1 MSPLLSRTLIALALC
16 LASVFAWAQSPQ
28 PVPELRARAMD
39 FTGTLDA
46 AALQRLEERLAGFER
61 ERGTQIVVVLVASTA
76 PEDIADYTQRLG
88 DAWKIGRRDVGD
100 GLLFVIAKDDR
111 RMRIAP
117 AKTLEGAI
125 PDLLARRIIDQ
136 AVAPALRRGDFAGG
150 IDAGLTQIM
159 AAVRGEALPLPA
171 QESKASGGGAGEW
184 TDALVFLLFAVP
196 MVAGFMRRAFGR
208 GLGIPL
214 TGAASGVIAWL
225 LTSVLWVAAGA
236 ALLGMLVAVL
246 ARFMPVSAPSSR
258 GRGGRNGPWG
268 GGGFGGGG
276 GGWSGGG
283 GGGFSSGGGGN
294 FGGGGASGGW

>member
-1 MSPLLSRTLIALALC
+1 MALALRTL
-16 LASVFAWAQSPQ
+16 LALALGLGAALAWAQGLSPI
-28 PVPELRARAMD
+28 PELRARAMD

-46 AALQRLEERLAGFER
+46 AALQRIEERLAGFER
-61 ERGTQIVVVLVASTA
+61 ERGTQIVVVMVASTS

-88 DAWKIGRRDVGD
+88 DAWKIGRREVGD

-125 PDLLARRIIDQ
+125 PDLLARRILDQ

-159 AAVRGEALPLPA
+159 AAVRGEALPLPT
-171 QESKASGGGAGEW
+171 QESSSRGGAGDW
-184 TDALVFLLFAVP
+184 TDGLVFLLFAVP

-208 GLGIPL
+208 ALGIPL

-225 LTSVLWVAAGA
+225 LTSVLWVSAGA

-246 ARFMPVSAPSSR
+246 ARFMPVSTPSSR
-258 GRGGRNGPWG
+258 GRGGHG
-268 GGGFGGGG
+268 GGWGG
-276 GGWSGGG
+276 GGWSSSGGRGGFG

>member
-1 MSPLLSRTLIALALC
+1 MITPLLRTLLALALG
-16 LASVFAWAQSPQ
+16 LAAALTWAQGVQ

-39 FTGTLDA
+39 LTGTLDA
-46 AALQRLEERLAGFER
+46 AALQRIEERLAGFER

-88 DAWKIGRRDVGD
+88 DAWKIGRREVGD

-117 AKTLEGAI
+117 AKALEGAI
-125 PDLLARRIIDQ
+125 PDLLARRILDQ

-159 AAVRGEALPLPA
+159 AAVRGEALPLPSP
-171 QESKASGGGAGEW
+171 QPSPGRGASEW

-214 TGAASGVIAWL
+214 TGAATGMIAWL
-225 LTSVLWVAAGA
+225 LTSVLWVSAGA
-236 ALLGMLVAVL
+236 AVLGMLVAVL
-246 ARFMPVSAPSSR
+246 ARFMPMSAPSSR
-258 GRGGRNGPWG
+258 GRGDRWGGGSGWG
-268 GGGFGGGG
+268 GGGRGGF
-276 GGWSGGG
+276 GG

>member
-1 MSPLLSRTLIALALC
+1 MTTSLLRWFCALALG
-16 LASVFAWAQSPQ
+16 LAAAGAWAQAPQ
-28 PVPELRARAMD
+28 PVPELRARVMD
-39 FTGTLDA
+39 ATGTLDVG
-46 AALQRLEERLAGFER
+46 ALQRLEERLAGFER
-61 ERGTQIVVVLVASTA
+61 ERGTQIVVVMVASTA

-111 RMRIAP
+111 RLRIAP

-125 PDLLARRIIDQ
+125 PDLLARRILDQ

-159 AAVRGEALPLPA
+159 AAVRGEALPLPSPA
-171 QESKASGGGAGEW
+171 PSSGRGAGEW

-214 TGAASGVIAWL
+214 TGAATGVIAWL
-225 LTSVLWVAAGA
+225 LTSVLWVSAGA
-236 ALLGMLVAVL
+236 AVLGMLVAVL

-258 GRGGRNGPWG
+258 SRSDRW
-268 GGGFGGGG
+268 GGGG
-276 GGWSGGG
+276 GGWGGGGRGGFGG

-294 FGGGGASGGW
+294 FGGGGASGSW

>member
-1 MSPLLSRTLIALALC
+1 MALALRTL
-16 LASVFAWAQSPQ
+16 LALALGLAAALACAQGLQ
-28 PVPELRARAMD
+28 PVPELRARIMD

-61 ERGTQIVVVLVASTA
+61 ERGTQIVVVMVASTA

-88 DAWKIGRRDVGD
+88 DAWKIGRREVGD
-100 GLLFVIAKDDR
+100 GLLFVIAKGDR

-125 PDLLARRIIDQ
+125 PDLLARRILDQ
-136 AVAPALRRGDFAGG
+136 AVAPTLRTGDFAGG

-159 AAVRGEALPLPA
+159 AAVRGEALPLPSPA
-171 QESKASGGGAGEW
+171 PSSRGSGGDW
-184 TDALVFLLFAVP
+184 TDGLVFLLFAVP
-196 MVAGFMRRAFGR
+196 LVAGFTRRAFGR
-208 GLGIPL
+208 ALGVPL

-258 GRGGRNGPWG
+258 GRGGHG
-268 GGGFGGGG
+268 GGWGGG
-276 GGWSGGG
+276 GGWSGGGRGGFGG

>member
-1 MSPLLSRTLIALALC
+1 MITPLLRTLLALALG
-16 LASVFAWAQSPQ
+16 LAAALAGAQGVQ

-39 FTGTLDA
+39 LTGTLDA

-88 DAWKIGRRDVGD
+88 DAWKIGRREVGD

-117 AKTLEGAI
+117 AKALEGAI
-125 PDLLARRIIDQ
+125 PDLLARRILDQ

-159 AAVRGEALPLPA
+159 AAVRGEALPLPSP
-171 QESKASGGGAGEW
+171 QPSTGRGAGEW

-214 TGAASGVIAWL
+214 TGAAAGVIAWL
-225 LTSVLWVAAGA
+225 LTSVLWVSAGA
-236 ALLGMLVAVL
+236 AVLGMLVAVL
-246 ARFMPVSAPSSR
+246 ARFMPVSVPSSR
-258 GRGGRNGPWG
+258 GRGDRW
-268 GGGFGGGG
+268 GGG
-276 GGWSGGG
+276 GGWGGGGRGGFGG

>member
-1 MSPLLSRTLIALALC
+1 MALALRTL
-16 LASVFAWAQSPQ
+16 LALALGLGAALAWAQGLSPI
-28 PVPELRARAMD
+28 PELRARAMD

-46 AALQRLEERLAGFER
+46 AALQRIEERLAGFER
-61 ERGTQIVVVLVASTA
+61 ERGTQIVVVMVASTS

-88 DAWKIGRRDVGD
+88 DAWKIGRREVGD

-125 PDLLARRIIDQ
+125 PDLLARRILDQ

-159 AAVRGEALPLPA
+159 AAVRGEALPLPS
-171 QESKASGGGAGEW
+171 QESSSQGGAGDW
-184 TDALVFLLFAVP
+184 TDGLVFLLFAVP

-208 GLGIPL
+208 ALGIPL

-225 LTSVLWVAAGA
+225 LTSVLWVSAGA

-246 ARFMPVSAPSSR
+246 ARFMPVSTPSSR
-258 GRGGRNGPWG
+258 GRGGHG
-268 GGGFGGGG
+268 GGWGG
-276 GGWSGGG
+276 GGWSGSGGRGGFG

>member
-1 MSPLLSRTLIALALC
+1 MITPLLRTLLALALG
-16 LASVFAWAQSPQ
+16 LAAALTWAQGVQ

-39 FTGTLDA
+39 LTGTLDA
-46 AALQRLEERLAGFER
+46 AALQRIEERLAGFER

-88 DAWKIGRRDVGD
+88 DAWKIGRREVGD

-117 AKTLEGAI
+117 AKALEGAI
-125 PDLLARRIIDQ
+125 PDLLARRILDQ

-159 AAVRGEALPLPA
+159 AAVRGEALPLPSP
-171 QESKASGGGAGEW
+171 QPSPGRGASEW

-214 TGAASGVIAWL
+214 TGAATGVIAWL
-225 LTSVLWVAAGA
+225 LTSVLWVSAGA
-236 ALLGMLVAVL
+236 AVLGMLVAVL
-246 ARFMPVSAPSSR
+246 ARFMPMSAPSSR
-258 GRGGRNGPWG
+258 GRGDRWGGGSGWG
-268 GGGFGGGG
+268 GGGRGGF
-276 GGWSGGG
+276 GG

>member
-1 MSPLLSRTLIALALC
+1 MALALRTL
-16 LASVFAWAQSPQ
+16 LALALGLAAALAWAQGLQ

-46 AALQRLEERLAGFER
+46 AALQRIEERLAGFER
-61 ERGTQIVVVLVASTA
+61 ERGTQIVVVVVASTA

-88 DAWKIGRRDVGD
+88 DAWRIGRPQVGD

-125 PDLLARRIIDQ
+125 PDLLARRILDQ
-136 AVAPALRRGDFAGG
+136 VVAPALRQGDFAGG

-159 AAVRGEALPLPA
+159 AAVRGEALPLPT
-171 QESKASGGGAGEW
+171 QESRSQGSAGDW
-184 TDALVFLLFAVP
+184 TDGLVFLLFAVP

-208 GLGIPL
+208 ALGIPL

-225 LTSVLWVAAGA
+225 LTSVLWVSAGA

-246 ARFMPVSAPSSR
+246 TRFMPVSTPSSR
-258 GRGGRNGPWG
+258 GRGGHG
-268 GGGFGGGG
+268 GGWGG
-276 GGWSGGG
+276 GGWSGGGGRGGFG

>member
-1 MSPLLSRTLIALALC
+1 MITPLLRTLLALALG
-16 LASVFAWAQSPQ
+16 LAAALTWAQGVQ

-39 FTGTLDA
+39 LTGTLDA
-46 AALQRLEERLAGFER
+46 AALQRIEERLAGFER

-88 DAWKIGRRDVGD
+88 DAWKIGRREVGD

-117 AKTLEGAI
+117 AKALEGAI
-125 PDLLARRIIDQ
+125 PDLQARRILDQ

-159 AAVRGEALPLPA
+159 AAVRGEALPLPSP
-171 QESKASGGGAGEW
+171 QPSPGRGAGEW

-214 TGAASGVIAWL
+214 TGAATGVIAWL
-225 LTSVLWVAAGA
+225 LTSVLWVSAGA
-236 ALLGMLVAVL
+236 AVLGMLVAVL
-246 ARFMPVSAPSSR
+246 ARFMPMSAPSSR
-258 GRGGRNGPWG
+258 GRGDRWGGGSGWG
-268 GGGFGGGG
+268 GGGRGGF
-276 GGWSGGG
+276 GG